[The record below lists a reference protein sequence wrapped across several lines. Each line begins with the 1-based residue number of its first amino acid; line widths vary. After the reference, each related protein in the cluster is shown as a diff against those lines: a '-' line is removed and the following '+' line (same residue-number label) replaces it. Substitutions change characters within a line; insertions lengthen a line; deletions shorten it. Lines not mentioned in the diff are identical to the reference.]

1 MIDPAEERFM
11 AQRAHATTIEFHT
24 ASHVGGI
31 TLHAGRFTALIEQAV
46 EATTNTKA
54 AGDCTESVKN
64 AGALVGATRRVRRHP
79 GEAKVRGGPMDLH
92 IQNKV
97 AIVTGAG
104 RGIGLAITTA
114 LAEEGAVVVAA
125 NRTPGEDL
133 TRLADRFTVVPI
145 VADLAAAEGPEQV
158 IDQAIRRFGR
168 LDILVNNVGAF
179 TFHPTGFLAINDAEW
194 EQTLALNLLTT
205 VRTTR
210 AALPVMV
217 AQGSGAIV
225 NVSSVNARQ
234 PGPEVADYSAT
245 KAAIT
250 NLTRALSQ
258 EFTARGVRVNAVAPG
273 PVSTPA
279 WVGPGGVAEA
289 IAHASGSTREA
300 VVAQAAQ
307 LNSMT
312 IGRMIAPE
320 EVAALVLFLASD
332 RAAAI
337 TGVEYLIDGGMVK
350 TT

>member
-1 MIDPAEERFM
+1 
-11 AQRAHATTIEFHT
+11 
-24 ASHVGGI
+24 
-31 TLHAGRFTALIEQAV
+31 
-46 EATTNTKA
+46 
-54 AGDCTESVKN
+54 
-64 AGALVGATRRVRRHP
+64 
-79 GEAKVRGGPMDLH
+79 MDLH
-92 IQNKV
+92 LQHKV

-104 RGIGLAITTA
+104 RGIGLAIATA
-114 LAEEGAVVVAA
+114 LAQEGAAVVAA
-125 NRTPGEDL
+125 NRAPGEDL
-133 TRLADRFTVVPI
+133 AHLAERYTVLPV
-145 VADLAAAEGPEQV
+145 VADLAAPGGPQHV
-158 IDQAIRRFGR
+158 VDQAVAHFGR
-168 LDILVNNVGAF
+168 LDILVNNVGTF
-179 TFHPTGFLAINDAEW
+179 TFHATGFLSIGDAEW
-194 EQTLALNLLTT
+194 QRTLELNLLTT

-210 AALPVMV
+210 AALPVML
-217 AQGSGAIV
+217 AQGGGSIV
-225 NVSSVNARQ
+225 NLSSVNARQ

-245 KAAIT
+245 KAAIA

-289 IAHASGSTREA
+289 IAHASGGTREA

-307 LNSMT
+307 LNNMT

-320 EVAALVLFLASD
+320 EVAALVLFLVSD

>member
-1 MIDPAEERFM
+1 
-11 AQRAHATTIEFHT
+11 
-24 ASHVGGI
+24 
-31 TLHAGRFTALIEQAV
+31 
-46 EATTNTKA
+46 
-54 AGDCTESVKN
+54 
-64 AGALVGATRRVRRHP
+64 
-79 GEAKVRGGPMDLH
+79 MDLH
-92 IQNKV
+92 LQQKV

-104 RGIGLAITTA
+104 RGIGLAIATA
-114 LAEEGAVVVAA
+114 LAQEGAAVVAA
-125 NRTPGEDL
+125 NRAPSEDL
-133 TRLADRFTVVPI
+133 AGLAARYTVLPV
-145 VADLAAAEGPEQV
+145 VADLAARDGPQQV
-158 IDQAIRRFGR
+158 VDQAVAHFGR

-179 TFHPTGFLAINDAEW
+179 TFHAAGFLSIGDDDW
-194 EQTLALNLLTT
+194 QRTLELNLLTT

-210 AALPVMV
+210 AALPVML
-217 AQGSGAIV
+217 AQGGGSIV
-225 NVSSVNARQ
+225 NLSSVNARQ

-245 KAAIT
+245 KAAIA

-279 WVGPGGVAEA
+279 WVGPGGVADA
-289 IAHASGSTREA
+289 IAHTSGGTREA

-320 EVAALVLFLASD
+320 EVAALVLFLVSD

-337 TGVEYLIDGGMVK
+337 TGADYLIDGGMVK

>member
-1 MIDPAEERFM
+1 
-11 AQRAHATTIEFHT
+11 
-24 ASHVGGI
+24 
-31 TLHAGRFTALIEQAV
+31 
-46 EATTNTKA
+46 
-54 AGDCTESVKN
+54 
-64 AGALVGATRRVRRHP
+64 
-79 GEAKVRGGPMDLH
+79 MDLH
-92 IQNKV
+92 LENKV

-104 RGIGLAITTA
+104 RGIGMAIATA
-114 LAEEGAVVVAA
+114 LAQEGATVVAA
-125 NRTPGEDL
+125 NRALSEELTDL
-133 TRLADRFTVVPI
+133 TARFTLLPV
-145 VADLAAAEGPEQV
+145 VADLASPEGPRHV
-158 IDQAIRRFGR
+158 VDQAVGHFGR

-179 TFHPTGFLAINDAEW
+179 TFHPGGFLSIGDDDW
-194 EQTLALNLLTT
+194 ERTLALNLFAT

-217 AQGSGAIV
+217 AQGTGAIV

-250 NLTRALSQ
+250 NLTRVLAQ
-258 EFTARGVRVNAVAPG
+258 EFTAQGVRVNAVAPG

-279 WVGPGGVAEA
+279 WVGPGGVADA
-289 IAHASGSTREA
+289 IAQASGSTREA
-300 VVAQAAQ
+300 IVAQAAQ
-307 LNSMT
+307 MNSMT

-337 TGVEYLIDGGMVK
+337 TGAEYLIDGGMVK